1 MIEHEWKKERWHE
14 RTRPKQVVSLIVR
27 QLSPSSKTYQTS
39 SSSLAWTPKTSSI
52 CLPWS
57 VGWCFML
64 PPHPTPNR
72 NKKGNSSKKV
82 NWFLWF
88 MKISL
93 KFGVISYQTP
103 FFKYV
108 CVGNLDKFMPKICT
122 PWKLACKCQ
131 SCLAANVIN
140 FLKLTV
146 CHPKRTCHLST
157 TWKTWCTIILGNCGW
172 F

>member
-1 MIEHEWKKERWHE
+1 MNKNERKWSNMNGKKERWHE

-57 VGWCFML
+57 VGRFFML
-64 PPHPTPNR
+64 PTPNR
-72 NKKGNSSKKV
+72 EKRQQQQKGELIPMIYEKFPQIWGNFLPNSL
-82 NWFLWF
+82 FLN
-88 MKISL
+88 M
-93 KFGVISYQTP
+93 
-103 FFKYV
+103 

-131 SCLAANVIN
+131 GFLAANVIN
-140 FLKLTV
+140 FLKLKV

-157 TWKTWCTIILGNCGW
+157 IRFQRG
-172 F
+172 